1 MSTWVFQKKGHHS
14 GPKQGRP
21 DEKLRF
27 LALEAVS
34 TSCDQLI
41 TEKKN
46 EYYMRHVGEIK
57 KITAMLWN
65 FAAPSYLSIN

>member
-1 MSTWVFQKKGHHS
+1 MSPWVFQKKGHHS

-41 TEKKN
+41 TEKK
-46 EYYMRHVGEIK
+46 MSI
-57 KITAMLWN
+57 ICAM
-65 FAAPSYLSIN
+65 SEK

>member
-1 MSTWVFQKKGHHS
+1 MSTWVFQKTGHHS

-34 TSCDQLI
+34 TSCDQLG
-41 TEKKN
+41 KN